1 MGHLDSIPEWG
12 KILVGKSAGFRRN
25 TRAEI
30 QDRPLY
36 NRIFWKP
43 SYLIAFGT
51 VSGTRF
57 PDIVISVVTKNK
69 TKSNALLQKR
79 LSTSLINGIS
89 TQLTP
94 NGILKILQKFWRL
107 STYPCKNFGPKYF
120 VGKWLM
126 GHLDSIPEWGK

>member
-25 TRAEI
+25 TRAEM
-30 QDRPLY
+30 QDRPLN

-43 SYLIAFGT
+43 SYLTAFGT

-57 PDIVISVVTKNK
+57 PDIVVSVVTKNK

-94 NGILKILQKFWRL
+94 NAISKILQKF
-107 STYPCKNFGPKYF
+107 
-120 VGKWLM
+120 
-126 GHLDSIPEWGK
+126 